1 MRILDSNFKTNVSRY
16 LLQCLLAAVIIFIVL
31 FLVGKVFD
39 MVIVASLG
47 ASTFISFTVPQSN
60 PSRPRFLIGG
70 YVVGSMCGILMNYLS
85 RYLISTNVLI
95 FGLSPNILIC
105 ALAVGL
111 AMLLMTVFDFE
122 HPPAAALAMG
132 LAADSNVWVTAA
144 VAIACIVTISLFK
157 TAIKRWLINLL

>member
-1 MRILDSNFKTNVSRY
+1 MRILDSNFKTNAGRY
-16 LLQCLLAAVIIFIVL
+16 LLQSLLAAVIIFIVL
-31 FLVGKVFD
+31 LLVGKVFD
-39 MVIVASLG
+39 MVVVASLG
-47 ASTFISFTVPQSN
+47 ASTFISFTMPQSN

-70 YVVGSMCGILMNYLS
+70 YVVGSICGILMNYFCK
-85 RYLISTNVLI
+85 YLFSMDMLI
-95 FGLSPNILIC
+95 FGLPPNILTC

-132 LAADSNVWVTAA
+132 LATDSNVWVTAA
-144 VAIACIVTISLFK
+144 VAIACIVTISLIK

>member
-1 MRILDSNFKTNVSRY
+1 MRILDSNFKANAGRY
-16 LLQCLLAAVIIFIVL
+16 LLQSLLAAVIIFVVL
-31 FLVGKVFD
+31 LLVGKVFD
-39 MVIVASLG
+39 IVVVASLG
-47 ASTFISFTVPQSN
+47 ASTFISFTMPQSN

-70 YVVGSMCGILMNYLS
+70 YVVGSICGILMNYFS
-85 RYLISTNVLI
+85 RFLISADMQI
-95 FGLSPNILIC
+95 FGLSPFILAC

-132 LAADSNVWVTAA
+132 LVPDTKVFITAA
-144 VAIACIVTISLFK
+144 VAIACIVIISLIK